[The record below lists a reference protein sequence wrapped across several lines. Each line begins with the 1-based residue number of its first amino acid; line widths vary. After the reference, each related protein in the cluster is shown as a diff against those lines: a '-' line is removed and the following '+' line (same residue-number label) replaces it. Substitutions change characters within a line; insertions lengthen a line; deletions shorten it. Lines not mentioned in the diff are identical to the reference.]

1 VTFIGSFA
9 VLMLVGLSFYL
20 TDFKKRPKRRQKRR
34 LIKHYGLNRI
44 ILKAKR
50 KQIMKTIRDAKTFD
64 ELLDIKYGKLG
75 TEKRDEF
82 EVKAKSFVVGEMIK
96 EARKDAHLTQDA
108 LAKKTGTKKSYI
120 SRLENGKI
128 DIQISTLF
136 KIFEEGLGKSIGLTI
151 Q

>member
-1 VTFIGSFA
+1 
-9 VLMLVGLSFYL
+9 M
-20 TDFKKRPKRRQKRR
+20 KK
-34 LIKHYGLNRI
+34 IK
-44 ILKAKR
+44 
-50 KQIMKTIRDAKTFD
+50 DATTFD

-82 EVKAKSFVVGEMIK
+82 EIKAKSFVVGEMIK
-96 EARKDAHLTQDA
+96 EERKKAHLTQDD

-136 KIFEEGLGKSIGLTI
+136 KIFEEGLGKKLGLTI
-151 Q
+151 N